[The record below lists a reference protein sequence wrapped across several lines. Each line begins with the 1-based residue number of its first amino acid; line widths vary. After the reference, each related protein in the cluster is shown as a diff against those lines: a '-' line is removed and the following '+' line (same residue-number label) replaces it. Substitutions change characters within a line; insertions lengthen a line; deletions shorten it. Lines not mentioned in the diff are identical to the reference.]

1 MVRRMALAKTT
12 RESLLKWQRGHRL
25 ASERS
30 WALRA
35 AARPSPEESFARANS
50 MLGDV
55 ITSSLN
61 EETRRKEAKA
71 ARERWIALK
80 KAFAARGA

>member
-1 MVRRMALAKTT
+1 MALAKAT
-12 RESLLKWQRGHRL
+12 RQSLLKWQRGHQV

-50 MLGDV
+50 LLGLMGDV
-55 ITSSLN
+55 ITSSFN
-61 EETRRKEAKA
+61 EETRRKETKA

-80 KAFAARGA
+80 QKFAARGA

>member
-1 MVRRMALAKTT
+1 MGTRRMTK
-12 RESLLKWQRGHRL
+12 ESLVAWQRGHQV

-35 AARPSPEESFARANS
+35 AVPLSSEAAFDRANS
-50 MLGDV
+50 LLRLMADV
-55 ITSSLN
+55 VTSPLN
-61 EETRRKEAKA
+61 EEARRKETQV

-80 KAFAARGA
+80 NQFAARSR